1 MIPLNLFPHINSLLM
16 LLSDLPLAYPIT
28 RTAKNNNTS
37 LKYTRTGPK
46 LDPNRLKK
54 DPNQHLPESMEVQA
68 EKKRRRDNEKEKKE
82 DSTVIQHFLTAG
94 PGSQACRD
102 Q

>member
-1 MIPLNLFPHINSLLM
+1 
-16 LLSDLPLAYPIT
+16 
-28 RTAKNNNTS
+28 
-37 LKYTRTGPK
+37 
-46 LDPNRLKK
+46 
-54 DPNQHLPESMEVQA
+54 MEVQA
-68 EKKRRRDNEKEKKE
+68 EKKRRRDNEKEKEE